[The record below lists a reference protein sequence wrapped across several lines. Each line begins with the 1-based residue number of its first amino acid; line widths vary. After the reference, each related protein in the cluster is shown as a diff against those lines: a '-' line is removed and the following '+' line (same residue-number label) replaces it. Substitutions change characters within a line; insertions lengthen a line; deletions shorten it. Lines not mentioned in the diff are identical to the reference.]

1 MSRVGKQPVL
11 IPQGVEVKLDN
22 GEVFVG
28 GPKGK
33 LHQRFNDLVA
43 VEMSEGKLLVKRLA
57 DDSSAR
63 AMHGTARS
71 ILNNM
76 VEGVTKGFT
85 KSLEI

>member
-11 IPQGVEVKLDN
+11 IPQGVEVKLNN

-43 VEMSEGKLLVKRLA
+43 VEMSEGKILVKRFA
-57 DDSSAR
+57 NDTSAR

-71 ILNNM
+71 GSALAPWPPRCLPRRPR
-76 VEGVTKGFT
+76 GT
-85 KSLEI
+85 